1 GATPPGSASLAR
13 ETQRS
18 AWVWVSIKPGARYRP
33 LAFRVFL
40 ALISWALPTKLIRS
54 PVMPTSSSTESFP
67 EPSKTQAPWIKRSTS
82 WGPSWATS
90 DNGPQ
95 KRRGKSFIRY
105 RYGAIIGYG
114 LFLSIACGTVVPA
127 AVPDGLNAA
136 RGYFDHLG

>member
-1 GATPPGSASLAR
+1 
-13 ETQRS
+13 
-18 AWVWVSIKPGARYRP
+18 
-33 LAFRVFL
+33 
-40 ALISWALPTKLIRS
+40 
-54 PVMPTSSSTESFP
+54 VMPTSSSTESFP

-136 RGYFDHLG
+136 RGYFDHLGAADGAPFPKGIAHGRQGVPDRLGKIGFHRDNVRLPLVVEFGS